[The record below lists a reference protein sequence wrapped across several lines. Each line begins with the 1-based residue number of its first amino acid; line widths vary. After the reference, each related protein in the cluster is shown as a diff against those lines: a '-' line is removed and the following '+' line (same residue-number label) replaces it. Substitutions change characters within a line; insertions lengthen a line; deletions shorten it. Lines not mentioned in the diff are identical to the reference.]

1 MNEITIKLSDDAT
14 ETIKE
19 VANARDIDVKDLI
32 AVIIN
37 SWVVQ
42 QHFLQTAPK
51 KSDS

>member
-1 MNEITIKLSDDAT
+1 MNEITIKLSEEAT

-19 VANARDIDVKDLI
+19 VADERNIDFNDLVS
-32 AVIIN
+32 VIIN

-51 KSDS
+51 RSDS